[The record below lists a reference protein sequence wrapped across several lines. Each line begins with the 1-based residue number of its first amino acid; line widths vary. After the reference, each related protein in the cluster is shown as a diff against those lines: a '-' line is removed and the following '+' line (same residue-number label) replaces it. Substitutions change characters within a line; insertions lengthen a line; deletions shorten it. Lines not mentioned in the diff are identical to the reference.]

1 MKNIKTFE
9 KYENFD
15 AEYSGDIT
23 EEYAKLIIA
32 EFIDRQDDISTLES
46 VYAEIIKGDELDE
59 DQQLMI
65 HESLIRYLK
74 DLHKDAKKIRTLEE
88 IESEKYNL

>member
-15 AEYSGDIT
+15 AEYSGDIA